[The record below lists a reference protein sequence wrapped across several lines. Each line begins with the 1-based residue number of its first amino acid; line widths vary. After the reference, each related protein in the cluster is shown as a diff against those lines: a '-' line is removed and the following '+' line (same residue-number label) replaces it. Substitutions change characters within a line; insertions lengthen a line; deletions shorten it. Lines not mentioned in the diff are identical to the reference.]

1 MARVLQ
7 SDVFKIGAYLAATL
21 ALAAA
26 LAPVIYQLGMGLAE
40 VSEGKE
46 TNGAVTWLADAARR
60 SSDDFPRFFDR
71 ALLFS
76 AVVLMFPL
84 VSWLGLGRRSARF
97 RDTPWSLRLPDQVV
111 VLDEGQPL
119 ERNPQGW
126 LHAGTG
132 FLMAGGLL
140 LLSGWLMVEAGFFL
154 WRDAQVSASGWTNR
168 FVEAIDWGKA
178 VRKALPTALVVAVL
192 EEVLFRGILFGIF
205 LRAMRP
211 GAAIASLSFLFAF
224 VHFLEPPV
232 GASVPDPEAANAGF
246 ILLGQVFSRFAD
258 PLSMVGRFLLLASV
272 GVVLAIARWRTAS
285 LWLPV
290 GLHAGW
296 VFGYALFKSATYPVP
311 NLHPVAGWLVGGSLM
326 EGILPLSI
334 VVLTGMLVY
343 LMTRPGHEELAD

>member
-1 MARVLQ
+1 MPRILQ
-7 SDVFKIGAYLAATL
+7 SDVFKICAYLVATL
-21 ALAAA
+21 VLAAA

-40 VSEGKE
+40 ITAGKE
-46 TNGAVTWLADAARR
+46 TNGAVSWLADAARR
-60 SSDDFPRFFDR
+60 SRDDFPRFFDR

-84 VSWLGLGRRSARF
+84 VSWLRLGRRSGRF
-97 RDTPWSLRLPDQVV
+97 RDTPWSLRLPDSVV
-111 VLDEGQPL
+111 DLDTGQPL
-119 ERNPQGW
+119 VRNPQGW
-126 LHAGTG
+126 MQLGAG
-132 FLMAGGLL
+132 FLMAAGLL
-140 LLSGWLMVEAGFFL
+140 LLSGWLMAEAGFFM
-154 WRDAQVSASGWTNR
+154 WRDAQVAPSGWVNR

-178 VRKALPTALVVAVL
+178 VRKALPTAVVVAVL
-192 EEVLFRGILFGIF
+192 EELLFRGILLGIF

-232 GASVPDPEAANAGF
+232 GAGVPDPEAADAGF

-285 LWLPV
+285 LWLPI

-311 NLHPVAGWLVGGSLM
+311 ELPAIAGWLVGGTLM
-326 EGILPLSI
+326 EGILPLAI
-334 VVLTGMLVY
+334 VILTGMLVY